1 MPQETPLSFRR
12 LQHDAKESASD
23 FLGRANDATDGKE
36 AANWSLAA
44 KNAASV
50 ATSRE
55 TILKIQNGGARA

>member
-1 MPQETPLSFRR
+1 MPDPSLSFRR

-23 FLGRANDATDGKE
+23 FLGRANASGDGKE

-50 ATSRE
+50 ATSCE
-55 TILKIQNGGARA
+55 TILKLQGGGRQ